1 MDASKPII
9 IANTYAFKEGSKNA
23 SPWFMNLKSEG
34 LNPIA
39 ITMDGERSVMRAIR
53 QTWPGIKIQRCLYHI
68 QMQSLI
74 WLRECPKTEAAQEL
88 KGLLHNLCHITS
100 IKERNIFIK
109 SYKQWLNKHMIFIK
123 TLPTT
128 QRAYT
133 DLKKATSLINNAL
146 KDMFH
151 YLFDPNIPHTTNKLE
166 SFYSRLKPNYWAH
179 RGLTH
184 KHKLQYL
191 QWYSYLKNQL

>member
-1 MDASKPII
+1 MNASQSIV
-9 IANTYAFKEGSKNA
+9 IANTYAFKEGSR
-23 SPWFMNLKSEG
+23 SVWSWFKDLKSKG

-39 ITMDGERSVMRAIR
+39 ITMDGERGVIQAIR
-53 QTWPGIKIQRCLYHI
+53 KIWPDVKIQRCLYHI
-68 QMQSLI
+68 QMQALI
-74 WLRECPKTEAAQEL
+74 WLREHPKTEAAQQL
-88 KGLLHNLCHITS
+88 KSLLESVCYIKS
-100 IKERNIFIK
+100 INERNKFIK
-109 SYKQWLNKHMIFIK
+109 AYKHWLNKHIGFIRA
-123 TLPTT
+123 LPTT
-128 QRAYT
+128 QRAYL
-133 DLKKATSLINNAL
+133 DLKKATALINNAL

-166 SFYSRLKPNYWAH
+166 SFYSRLKPHYWAH